1 MNIPRPE
8 HPKPQFQREN
18 WMNLNGFWGFEID
31 NSCSGLERGYFLP
44 DWKPQSQINVPFCPE
59 SKLSGIEHKDFIL
72 GVWYQKKI
80 ELTAEQ
86 CKQRIVLHFGAVDYS
101 AQVYI
106 NGTEIGSHKGGYV
119 SFCFEI
125 SDYVQAGENTITIFA
140 QDDTRCSLIPSGKQ
154 SSRYLSY
161 DCNYTRTSG
170 IWQTVWLEFT
180 PDVYIDQLH
189 IDTDVKN
196 GIVILKTQLHGVAQ
210 LQAEVSYQGRSMGSV
225 QMSYQGGTATLSI
238 SLHEIYLWEL
248 GHGRL
253 YDLDLTYGE
262 DHVKSYFGMRSI
274 RMDDTCFYLNDRPV
288 FQRLVLDQG
297 FYPDGVYT
305 APTDEALRND
315 IELAM
320 AMGFNGAR
328 PHEKIFEERYLYH
341 CDQKGYIVWG
351 EYPNWGLDHTN
362 PMAIYSI
369 LPEWLEQMK
378 RDYNHPSIIG
388 WCPFNETWDID
399 HRKQYDDL
407 LRLIYRTTKTIDP
420 TRPCIDSSGNFHVQ
434 TDIFD
439 VHDYEQDP
447 EVFRSNY
454 NTLVTD
460 GTLFNSLTMPKLRNQ
475 YDLRQKYTG
484 GPTFLSEYGG
494 IQWSTD
500 KNGWGYGNAP
510 ESIEEFRK
518 RLKGLTDALLDNPK
532 MMGLCYTQLTDVEQE
547 QNGLYTYDRHPKLD
561 PDWVHS
567 VFSRPAAIEKVTS
580 DT

>member
-1 MNIPRPE
+1 M
-8 HPKPQFQREN
+8 
-18 WMNLNGFWGFEID
+18 
-31 NSCSGLERGYFLP
+31 ERGYFLP
-44 DWKPQSQINVPFCPE
+44 DWNPQSQINVPFCPE